1 MDCGPGL
8 SGGGPSLIRYL
19 DYPPVW
25 LLAALGVVWLETV
38 AVPPLLG
45 QPFVHGIGTLV
56 ALTGA
61 LLFGLAG
68 WSFLRARS
76 TIIPHQTPQHLITK
90 GIFRLSRN
98 PIYLADV
105 LILVGLSLRW
115 GAVGGLL
122 LAPVLVWVLRVRFIE
137 REEARILDQFGADA
151 RVYFARTRRWL

>member
-1 MDCGPGL
+1 M
-8 SGGGPSLIRYL
+8 RYL

-45 QPFVHGIGTLV
+45 QPIVRGIGTLV

-76 TIIPHQTPQHLITK
+76 TIIPHQTPQHLITT
-90 GIFRLSRN
+90 GVFRLSRN

-122 LAPVLVWVLRVRFIE
+122 LAPLLVWVLRVRFIE
-137 REEARILDQFGADA
+137 PEEARILDQFGDDA
-151 RVYFARTRRWL
+151 RAYFARTRRWL